1 MNIYILKFVAAFTNV
16 VVISFVVSYF
26 PNSISSDYMLVLA
39 YTVLGLIIVGI
50 GVELS
55 IERYAATVLARFSK
69 IQLTLL
75 IITVSLLR
83 TILLLAINKA
93 LDSVFSVGIEANTVT
108 ILFVFSTCLFLTLAA
123 LLNGVYMYIES
134 ATANVVRGFL
144 RLAVTALPLANV
156 TLPLLLGVEI
166 VAAMVATAYC
176 LLKFRAH
183 KNNGDEPITPF
194 KVIITFMLWN
204 WVARLTSNLSAL
216 NTVKI
221 LILRSNEPSAVLV
234 AYILQLAQSVENFL
248 PSKVL
253 AGRYRPALAR
263 LYDKRQLKILKN
275 ELVLLARNNIIL
287 SATISLGYIV
297 VVVVIFHFFMANSPA
312 NFYYTVLVCSALIFI
327 LNAIN
332 SLNILSNVIEESHVI
347 FVSSLMMGFCFITGI
362 LIFPK
367 NNSYQL
373 ITTLFVSTL
382 AYFPIWF
389 FMSRFKIKETFGAT

>member
-1 MNIYILKFVAAFTNV
+1 MAALTNV

-55 IERYAATVLARFSK
+55 IERYATAVLARFSK

-83 TILLLAINKA
+83 TILLIAINNT
-93 LDSVFSVGIEANTVT
+93 LDSVFSVGIEADALT

-134 ATANVVRGFL
+134 ATANVIRGSL

-183 KNNGDEPITPF
+183 KNNGDETITPF

-221 LILRSNEPSAVLV
+221 LVLRSNEPSAVLV

-263 LYDKRQLKILKN
+263 LYDTRQLKILKN
-275 ELVLLARNNIIL
+275 QLVLLARNNVII
-287 SATISLGYIV
+287 STAISLGYIV
-297 VVVVIFHFFMANSPA
+297 LVVVIFHSFMANRPA
-312 NFYYTVLVCSALIFI
+312 NFYFTVLVCSALIFI

-332 SLNILSNVIEESHVI
+332 SLNILSNVIEESRVI
-347 FVSSLMMGFCFITGI
+347 FVSSLMMGLCFIAGVS
-362 LIFPK
+362 LLPHD
-367 NNSYQL
+367 NSHEL
-373 ITTLFVSTL
+373 LTTLLVSTL
-382 AYFPIWF
+382 AYFPVWF
-389 FMSRFKIKETFGAT
+389 VMSRFKIKETFSTT